1 VVNQTLL
8 AVPIILLYEI
18 GLFLSWMAWPE
29 QGDYMFVKK
38 IRAGISWVLRK
49 VRAAIRFPVVKAR
62 WAYRKVMRKD

>member
-1 VVNQTLL
+1 
-8 AVPIILLYEI
+8 
-18 GLFLSWMAWPE
+18 
-29 QGDYMFVKK
+29 MFVKK